1 MNNKLLGLIAVAMCY
16 VLIGSSY
23 PIAQEAVS
31 TIPTWTFTGITIF
44 IGFLVQYPFTIF
56 SEKTKWSAISLKE
69 WTTVS
74 VLTLLGNI
82 LYTVFLLYGMS
93 ETNATTASVVSSSV
107 PALVLLLSFI
117 FLKDK
122 LKAKMVM
129 SVILAIASV
138 IMMSMPDNSTDSHS
152 SAFGLIMLS
161 LSALSNAIYVIVAK
175 KFTSVL
181 KPWTFSAAVCLT
193 GAIFTVPMMFHELKT
208 FNVFSL
214 HINQVITMIYYGV
227 FVWAVPIYLFLW
239 GINYIS
245 ATTAGMMFSFIPL
258 ASIITTILFFNGHV
272 RHIDVISISLV
283 VISVVVSEA
292 SFRKKK
298 VQSVS
303 KPA

>member
-1 MNNKLLGLIAVAMCY
+1 MNKKLLGLLAVALCY

-56 SEKTKWSAISLKE
+56 SEKTKWSAISFKE
-69 WTTVS
+69 WTSVS

-93 ETNATTASVVSSSV
+93 GTNATTAAVVSSSV

-122 LKAKMVM
+122 LKLKMIL
-129 SVILAIASV
+129 SVALAIISV
-138 IMMSMPDNSTDSHS
+138 IMMSVPDNSSSGHS
-152 SAFGLIMLS
+152 TVTGLTMLS

-181 KPWTFSAAVCLT
+181 KPWTFSAAVCLV
-193 GAIFTVPMMFHELKT
+193 GAICTLPMMFYELKT
-208 FNVFSL
+208 FNLFSL
-214 HINQVITMIYYGV
+214 HLGQVVTMIYYGV
-227 FVWAVPIYLFLW
+227 FVWAIPIYLFLW

-258 ASIITTILFFNGHV
+258 ASIVTTVLFFNGHV
-272 RHIDVISISLV
+272 RHIDLIATTLV
-283 VISVVVSEA
+283 VISVIISEA
-292 SFRKKK
+292 SFKKNS
-298 VQSVS
+298 VGSVS
-303 KPA
+303 NTY